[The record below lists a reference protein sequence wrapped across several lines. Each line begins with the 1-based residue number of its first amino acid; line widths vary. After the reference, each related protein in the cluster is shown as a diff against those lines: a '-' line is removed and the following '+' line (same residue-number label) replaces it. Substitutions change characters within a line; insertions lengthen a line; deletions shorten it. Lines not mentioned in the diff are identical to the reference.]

1 MFQKFSMTSY
11 GKNSSIIMCDSA
23 RKIGDHPK
31 FKGSLVGAPPDSD
44 SLREAIPYDSLRLTL

>member
-11 GKNSSIIMCDSA
+11 GKNSSVIMCDSA
-23 RKIGDHPK
+23 RKIGGHPK

-44 SLREAIPYDSLRLTL
+44 SLWELIL